1 MCVCT
6 ILQRFSTKFSFS
18 KTCKRMCSYILLNL
32 NGVHHMLEND
42 QMRRVE
48 TCQDPQY
55 YCTFSCPWDSLAC
68 GADNTAHLSCGLG
81 ISSVRFLTWFCCF
94 EKKIQRF
101 ICFKPSIIRKEY
113 KTQLHKYKHLLILDI
128 TFDHSLYLKYL

>member
-1 MCVCT
+1 
-6 ILQRFSTKFSFS
+6 
-18 KTCKRMCSYILLNL
+18 MCSYILLNL

-94 EKKIQRF
+94 EKKN
-101 ICFKPSIIRKEY
+101 
-113 KTQLHKYKHLLILDI
+113 TA
-128 TFDHSLYLKYL
+128 LYLFQAINYPEGVQNTIT